1 MYSYSTFSYGFLLQ
15 VNSLL
20 FWNSNF
26 LSASPESLILL
37 QLVRFHSL
45 EINELG
51 YIVALPLALE
61 LHKSAAYICHS
72 SSSTSQSCCEGI

>member
-26 LSASPESLILL
+26 LSVSPGYLILL
-37 QLVRFHSL
+37 QFVRFHSL

-51 YIVALPLALE
+51 YIAALLLALE
-61 LHKSAAYICHS
+61 LHYNQQDISGTPLQAPY
-72 SSSTSQSCCEGI
+72 E

>member
-15 VNSLL
+15 VNSVL

-26 LSASPESLILL
+26 LSASPEFLILL

-51 YIVALPLALE
+51 YIAALPLALE
-61 LHKSAAYICHS
+61 LHYQSAGYITPLQAPH
-72 SSSTSQSCCEGI
+72 E